1 LLEIFKG
8 LRKYLNSGGGG
19 TIFNLKEYQASLL
32 PNLSSFLN
40 PILFQLEFREIDN
53 AALEGCFDKCLKEL
67 KRENVK
73 QEMIRL
79 QYEIRELEN
88 TKDKERF
95 NELLKVFTGLAGEL

>member
-1 LLEIFKG
+1 
-8 LRKYLNSGGGG
+8 
-19 TIFNLKEYQASLL
+19 
-32 PNLSSFLN
+32 
-40 PILFQLEFREIDN
+40 
-53 AALEGCFDKCLKEL
+53 LKEL